1 MAKAYFLPTDDAGK
15 DTLLTNIAGKL
26 AGYQNTLGLSA
37 GDVST
42 TVADQAFFHYSLT
55 SQNAVANYA
64 QQWTAYKKAARDGTG
79 TSLGPLPVAPTL
91 GTAPAAVAPGIF
103 VRLRSLVVRIKAHP
117 NYTDAIG
124 QDLDIIG
131 AVQTVDLATV
141 KPVLKLKLEAGHPNV
156 LWPKAGMGSLDIW
169 VDRGSGFV
177 YLANDTEPDYLDT
190 AALPAAG
197 ATALWKY
204 KAIYRLHDEQ
214 VGLWSD
220 VVSIAVG
227 G

>member
-15 DTLLTNIAGKL
+15 DALLTNLAGKL
-26 AGYQNTLGLSA
+26 AGYQTTVGLSA
-37 GDVST
+37 GDVSG
-42 TVADQAFFHYSLT
+42 TVADQAFFHYTLT

-79 TSLGPLPVAPTL
+79 ASLGPLPVPPTL
-91 GTAPAAVAPGIF
+91 GTPPTAVPPGIF
-103 VRLRSLVVRIKAHP
+103 GRLRSLVARIKAHP
-117 NYTDAIG
+117 NCTDAIG

-131 AVQTVDLATV
+131 ADQTVDLNTV
-141 KPVLKLKLEAGHPNV
+141 KPVLKLRLEAGHPKV
-156 LWPKAGMGSLDIW
+156 LWPKAGMGSVDIW
-169 VDRGSGFV
+169 VDRGSGFI

-197 ATALWKY
+197 QSALWKY

-220 VVSIAVG
+220 VVSIAVTG
-227 G
+227 